1 MLALQDNW
9 QQWAVNRLLDERSLA
24 PPTPLRELVL
34 PALAGRRLMFKDE
47 SLHASGSLKH
57 RLARSLFLQG
67 LRSGAIRQHT
77 PLFDASSG
85 NTAVSEAWFA
95 HLLGLQYFAVI
106 PESTSPGKQ
115 ALIERYGGECVRVP
129 RGQCCKQHAAQLARE
144 QKGYFLD
151 QFTNA
156 AIAVDWQEHNV
167 IAELFTQL
175 RERELSPPDWFVT
188 GAGTGGTATCAGRY
202 FHGTDAGTR
211 VLVVD
216 PEDSAYFDFHACGK
230 HPGGCLCASRVEGI
244 GRPTVEPSFHA
255 VLVDRMLTVPDSAS
269 FAAALWLSEKL
280 GQRVGVSTG
289 TNLIG
294 AIELLQQGERSVVT
308 LICDD
313 GERYAGCL
321 DNTEWLS
328 AQRLDVAPWQDALDA
343 WFKSGRWTPPQSPK
357 TGLHAVS

>member
-1 MLALQDNW
+1 MLALQNSW
-9 QQWAVNRLLDERSLA
+9 QQHAEDLLLEERAVA
-24 PPTPLRELVL
+24 PRTPLRELVL
-34 PALAGRRLMFKDE
+34 PALENVRLFFKDE
-47 SLHASGSLKH
+47 SSHASGSLKH
-57 RLARSLFLQG
+57 RLARALFLQC
-67 LRSGAIRQHT
+67 LRSGAIQQHT

-95 HLLGLQYFAVI
+95 RLLGLQYFAVI

-115 ALIERYGGECVRVP
+115 ALIEGYGGECIRVP
-129 RGQCCKQHAAQLARE
+129 RGQCCKQEAARLVRE
-144 QKGYFLD
+144 QDGYFLD

-156 AIAVDWQEHNV
+156 ALAVDWQEHNV
-167 IAELFTQL
+167 IAELFAQL
-175 RERELSPPDWFVT
+175 REDERPLPDWFVT

-216 PEDSAYFDFHACGK
+216 PEDSAYFGFHACGK
-230 HPGGCLCASRVEGI
+230 HPGGRLCASRVEGI

-255 VLVDRMLTVPDSAS
+255 AMVDRMLTIPDAAS

-289 TNLIG
+289 TNLVG
-294 AIELLQQGERSVVT
+294 AIELLQQGARFVTT

-313 GERYAGCL
+313 ADRYAGSL
-321 DNTEWLS
+321 DNPRWL
-328 AQRLDVAPWQDALDA
+328 ATQQLEILPWRNALDE
-343 WFKSGRWTPPQSPK
+343 WFSNGTWASI
-357 TGLHAVS
+357 A